1 LIFLRECNLSLGGKA
16 NPHQPACGRKE
27 ECKVQY
33 LVTGEFV
40 DPGPLLPPDQLVGMM
55 RQMVLPSHEVLKNL
69 MSEGKIIAGGYAV
82 GERAA
87 AFIFEAESNA
97 ELDDLLLSLPYWGV
111 VKFKATPLE
120 GVEARQER
128 DRQQTEQV
136 EQMLQQ

>member
-1 LIFLRECNLSLGGKA
+1 M
-16 NPHQPACGRKE
+16 
-27 ECKVQY
+27 QY
-33 LVTGEFV
+33 LVTGEFI
-40 DPGPLLPPDQLVGMM
+40 DPGPLLPPDQFAGML
-55 RQMVLPSHEVLKNL
+55 RQAILPSHDVLTNL
-69 MSEGKIIAGGYAV
+69 KAEGKLLAGGYAV